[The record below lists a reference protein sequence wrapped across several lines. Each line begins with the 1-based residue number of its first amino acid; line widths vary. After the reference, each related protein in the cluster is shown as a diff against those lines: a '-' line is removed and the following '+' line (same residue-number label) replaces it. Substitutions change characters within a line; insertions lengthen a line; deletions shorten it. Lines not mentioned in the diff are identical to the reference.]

1 MLKHV
6 ESQEACPQ
14 GRVEAALDLSQN
26 IHPCAGGFRAC
37 FPAHVEAALDLSQN
51 IHLPWGDMIRHW
63 NPNAWQ
69 KSMSLPV
76 AGGFRGGVTF
86 K

>member
-1 MLKHV
+1 
-6 ESQEACPQ
+6 
-14 GRVEAALDLSQN
+14 
-26 IHPCAGGFRAC
+26 
-37 FPAHVEAALDLSQN
+37 VEAALDLSQN